1 MFTARASPAMEMAP
15 IINCNTQKGVLGSIF
30 AIFHPWELEFTWLLP
45 FWHETEGKALFIL

>member
-1 MFTARASPAMEMAP
+1 MEMAP